1 MMRSTI
7 ATIFGTAALG
17 LLKRKLGSNARR
29 TPIVKKPFDQVEYS
43 TPFAVRRGWEDDGIF
58 IPTPELDGIL
68 YLHFLIREDLCY
80 SEEWCCG
87 IIYLIIDPNGKYA
100 NWNKDD
106 KTYKELVKFLDP
118 EHENHSNLEAIHNLV
133 HEYTVQNNLDIE
145 IEENCGYTNDI
156 FLSKIDLLV
165 DIHGKPIIKSG
176 KDYDNSKLR
185 KR

>member
-7 ATIFGTAALG
+7 ATILGTAALG
-17 LLKRKLGSNARR
+17 LLKGRFGSNARR
-29 TPIVKKPFDQVEYS
+29 TPIVKKTFDQVEYA
-43 TPFAVRRGWEDDGIF
+43 TPFHVRRGWEEDGIF

-80 SEEWCCG
+80 DEEWCCG

-106 KTYKELVKFLDP
+106 KIYQEFVKFLDP
-118 EHENHSNLEAIHNLV
+118 DYEDYRNSESIHNIV
-133 HEYTVQNNLDIE
+133 KEYINQNNLDIE
-145 IEENCGYTNDI
+145 VEENCGYTNDV

-165 DIHGKPIIKSG
+165 DIHGNPIITSG
-176 KDYDNSKLR
+176 TDYDNSKLR

>member
-7 ATIFGTAALG
+7 AIILGTAALG
-17 LLKRKLGSNARR
+17 FLKGKFGSNARR
-29 TPIVKKPFDQVEYS
+29 TPIVKKTFDQVEYS
-43 TPFAVRRGWEDDGIF
+43 TPFNVRRGWEDDGIF

-68 YLHFLIREDLCY
+68 YLHFLIRESLCY

-106 KTYKELVKFLDP
+106 KIYQELVKFLDP
-118 EHENHSNLEAIHNLV
+118 DYEDTNSDSIHN
-133 HEYTVQNNLDIE
+133 HIEEYIIQNNLDIE
-145 IEENCGYTNDI
+145 VEETCGYTNDI
-156 FLSKIDLLV
+156 ALSKIDLFV
-165 DIHGKPIIKSG
+165 DIHGNPIIKSG
-176 KDYDNSKLR
+176 IESNLVELR